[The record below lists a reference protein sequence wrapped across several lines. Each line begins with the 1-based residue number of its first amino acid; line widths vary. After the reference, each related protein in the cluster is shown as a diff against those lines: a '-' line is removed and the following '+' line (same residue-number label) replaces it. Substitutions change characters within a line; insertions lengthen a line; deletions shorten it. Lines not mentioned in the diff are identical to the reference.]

1 MEYFYFKMSKGKKKF
16 KKKPVKITFD
26 EKDRETFLRNQG
38 KKHSKKER
46 KKYLNN
52 LKTKQKRKEKIEQN
66 KILKEKIEERYEEIK
81 NMKKEIN
88 KYADL
93 GDEEE
98 ENEDE

>member
-1 MEYFYFKMSKGKKKF
+1 MENYLSKMSKGKKIF
-16 KKKPVKITFD
+16 KKKPIKITFD

-46 KKYLNN
+46 RKYLND
-52 LKTKQKRKEKIEQN
+52 LKTKQKRRDKLEMN
-66 KILKEKIEERYEEIK
+66 KIFKEKIEERYEEIK

-93 GDEEE
+93 DEEE
-98 ENEDE
+98 EEDE